1 MPQKPLILA
10 VSIVLLHLL
19 NAATL
24 STTPAGSLVANLL
37 EISACGLAAAM
48 AFGAFRRGRGMSRPF
63 WLLVGTTPAIWGLA
77 NVGWTYYEA
86 ALHSEPPATSVVRF
100 LFGVEGVLLGTALF
114 LDQEKDSSRIDAE
127 SALDF
132 IQFGIVFFLIYLEFY
147 YLPAHHLNVQ
157 AAFFREIRVENVE
170 DALLTALS
178 GLQALR
184 ARKRHIRKLYSGL
197 FFYLLTVTVCAATA
211 EHLTSIKPAPTGT
224 LRDLLWLTPF
234 LSFALWAAYWQPG
247 PEERLKD
254 EHRRRTLGELL
265 VTNATFALGPLIII
279 FQMSQLGA
287 EWRQLHLSLLGV
299 SILCF
304 AARLGM
310 SQQREGKISDERL
323 EAEKA
328 RSETEAKFKMFVEQ
342 VAAVSYIAEVGV
354 HGKWLYI
361 SPQVEESFGY
371 TPEEWLS
378 GSENWLARVPEEDH
392 SVIHPAE
399 EDCAK
404 GKRFQAEYRL
414 KRKDGQVI
422 WVSDTAALVPGS
434 ESHPLMEGI
443 IVDITER
450 RQMENH
456 LQQARRMEAVGRLA
470 GGVAHDFNN
479 LLTIIKGYAELAL
492 NRAAGQSELEGN
504 VRQIADAS
512 DRAVTLVRQLLA
524 FSRKQVLKPTVLDLN
539 SIVLS
544 TDKLLRRLV
553 TENIEMKTRVGKD
566 IGAVKADPSQL
577 EQVILNLVVN
587 ARDAMPRGGKL
598 IIETSGVDLGSTFA
612 QDQSSVTPGP
622 YVILSVT
629 DTGVGMSAETM
640 AHIFEPFY
648 TTKSGERTGLG
659 LATVYGI
666 VKQTGGHIAVYSEH
680 GKGTT
685 FKVYLPRVAEAVHAT
700 AVPERSDSPSVNGHE
715 TILLVEDERAVREL
729 ARTVLADRGYSVIEA
744 RSPEEAVRLADD
756 HGSEIHLLL
765 TDVVMPGMSGYDLA
779 KRLKAQLSD
788 LRVLYMSG
796 YAYDVFA
803 EKGALK
809 EESAFLQKPFAP
821 SVLAQRVRETL
832 DRQVEQMK
840 ALDPQHPDL
849 RF

>member
-1 MPQKPLILA
+1 
-10 VSIVLLHLL
+10 
-19 NAATL
+19 
-24 STTPAGSLVANLL
+24 
-37 EISACGLAAAM
+37 
-48 AFGAFRRGRGMSRPF
+48 MSRPF

-77 NVGWTYYEA
+77 NVGWMYYEA

-100 LFGVEGVLLGTALF
+100 LFGVEGVLLGMALF

-132 IQFGIVFFLIYLEFY
+132 TQFGIVFFLIYLEFY
-147 YLPAHHLNVQ
+147 YLPAHHLTVQ
-157 AAFFREIRVENVE
+157 AAFFREMRVENVE
-170 DALLTALS
+170 DALLTALA

-211 EHLTSIKPAPTGT
+211 EYLTSIKPAPTGT
-224 LRDLLWLTPF
+224 LRDLLWLAPF

-254 EHRRRTLGELL
+254 EHRRRTFGELL
-265 VTNATFALGPLIII
+265 VTNATFALAPLIIV

-287 EWRQLHLSLLGV
+287 EWRRLHLSLLGV

-304 AARLGM
+304 AARLGIG
-310 SQQREGKISDERL
+310 QQREGKIAEERI

-354 HGKWLYI
+354 HGKWLYV

-378 GSENWLARVPEEDH
+378 WSENWLARVPEEDH
-392 SVIHPAE
+392 SVIHSAE

-450 RQMENH
+450 RQMENQ

-512 DRAVTLVRQLLA
+512 ERAASLVRQLLA
-524 FSRKQVLKPTVLDLN
+524 FGRKQVLKPTVLDLN

-553 TENIEMKTRVGKD
+553 AENVEMKTRVGKD

-587 ARDAMPRGGKL
+587 ARDAMPKGGKL

-612 QDQSSVTPGP
+612 QDQSSVSPGP

-685 FKVYLPRVAEAVHAT
+685 FKVYLPRVAGAVHAT
-700 AVPERSDSPSVNGHE
+700 AAPERSDSRSVNGHE

-744 RSPEEAVRLADD
+744 RNPEEAVRLADD

-803 EKGALK
+803 EKGTIK
-809 EESAFLQKPFAP
+809 GSAFLQKPFTP
-821 SVLAQRVRETL
+821 NVLAQRVRETL

-840 ALDPQHPDL
+840 TLDPQLPDL